1 MESETRLQG
10 PSTWDVLREHGLD
23 RRTFLKFCT
32 TMTATMGL
40 EATFVPNVV
49 HALESKPRIPVL
61 WMEGLSCTC
70 CTESFI
76 RSSHP
81 LIADVILNLIS
92 LDYHPTLQAAAGFQ
106 AEEIIAKTIRE
117 KPGQYVLAVEGNAP
131 LADGGVY
138 CLEGGR
144 TFADRLKEAADKA
157 RFVVAWGNCA
167 SAGCVQAAAPNPTKA
182 TPVGKM
188 VTDRPVINVSGCP
201 PIPIV
206 MTGIITYI
214 LTFERLPELDRLGR
228 PKMFYLQRIHD
239 KCFRRAF
246 FDAGQYVH
254 AWDDEGARLGHCLY
268 KMGCRGPTTYNYCST
283 FKWNDGV
290 SWPIGSGHGCIGCSE
305 PGFWD
310 DGPFFQRL
318 ANIPQIGIDSWP
330 ETVGKVVAGA
340 AAIGAGAHAVSAIAR
355 NTVKPS
361 EKVAVESDNDEK
373 GQG

>member
-1 MESETRLQG
+1 
-10 PSTWDVLREHGLD
+10 
-23 RRTFLKFCT
+23 
-32 TMTATMGL
+32 MGL
-40 EATFVPNVV
+40 EAAFVPDVV
-49 HALESKPRIPVL
+49 HALDTKPRIPVL

-81 LIADVILNLIS
+81 LVGDVILNLLS
-92 LDYHPTLQAAAGFQ
+92 LDFQPTLQAAAGFQ
-106 AEEIIAKTIRE
+106 AEEVVERTIKE
-117 KPGQYVLAVEGNAP
+117 KAGQYVLAVEGNAP

-144 TFADRLKEAADKA
+144 TFEDRLREAADKA

-167 SAGCVQAAAPNPTKA
+167 TFGCVQAAAPNPTKA
-182 TPVGKM
+182 TPIQKLMPGK
-188 VTDRPVINVSGCP
+188 TVINVSGCP

-206 MTGIITYI
+206 MTGVLTYI
-214 LTFERLPELDRLGR
+214 LTFDRLPELDRLGR

-246 FDAGQYVH
+246 FDAGQFVH
-254 AWDDEGARLGHCLY
+254 AWDDDDARLGHCLY

-318 ANIPQIGIDSWP
+318 ANVPQIGIDSWP

-340 AAIGAGAHAVSAIAR
+340 AAIGAGAHAVSAMAKKS
-355 NTVKPS
+355 VKPT
-361 EKVAVESDNDEK
+361 EKAPTPGEGK
-373 GQG
+373 GRE